1 MQAVTEN
8 TRKQLEEANQKLL
21 AMQEELSL
29 AKEQLRTA
37 EAQLINNRESR
48 QLDMAKFEI
57 SENNKM
63 ALEQAKLEQDGIKHS
78 DDLQLKAQ
86 QNAIKAA
93 TEINKSIEKNNEILG
108 LEE

>member
-1 MQAVTEN
+1 
-8 TRKQLEEANQKLL
+8 
-21 AMQEELSL
+21 
-29 AKEQLRTA
+29 
-37 EAQLINNRESR
+37 
-48 QLDMAKFEI
+48 
-57 SENNKM
+57 M